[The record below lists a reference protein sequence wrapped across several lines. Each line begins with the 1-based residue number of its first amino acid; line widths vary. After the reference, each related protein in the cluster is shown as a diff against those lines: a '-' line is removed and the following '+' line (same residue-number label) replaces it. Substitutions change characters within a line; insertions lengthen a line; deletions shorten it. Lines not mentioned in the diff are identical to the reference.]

1 MAKKKDKAAAP
12 VAPTDAN
19 PTKRSKAKLAL
30 LVLVPLLVLGGGG
43 YAGWTFFLTPEPEA
57 AHAAPG
63 EHGAEGERMTEG
75 HGVDPREVA
84 ALEAAAAA
92 ETSFTYSFALSELLK
107 TRCGAVAVDALKA
120 ASDAEAEANGMLV
133 QMSWQAALRRT
144 GTLTEASCDLIVSE
158 IRLAD
163 AKAASAAEA
172 KASTEKGGNA
182 EALRH

>member
-12 VAPTDAN
+12 AAQTDATAA
-19 PTKRSKAKLAL
+19 PKKRSKAKLAL
-30 LVLVPLLVLGGGG
+30 LVLAPLLVLGGGG
-43 YAGWTFFLTPEPEA
+43 YAGWAFFLAPAPDD
-57 AHAAPG
+57 AHA
-63 EHGAEGERMTEG
+63 EGAEGEGAAEG
-75 HGVDPREVA
+75 HGVDPQEVA

-107 TRCGAVAVDALKA
+107 ARCGAVSVDALKT
-120 ASDAEAEANGMLV
+120 ASDAEAAANGPLV

-158 IRLAD
+158 IRAAD

-172 KASTEKGGNA
+172 KASAEKGGKA
-182 EALRH
+182 EGGHH